1 MSVMP
6 SQQGFARN
14 GDGSYTVIEKK
25 LPYGK
30 VTGTYIS
37 GILNQNPWQ
46 TPFSVAARMLRLF
59 NEDISDKPSVHA
71 GIIMEPKIL
80 DYIGALHG
88 DEIFEK
94 RAGDHETWVSDFED
108 PIFGGHIDGL
118 MPDGSLVEIK
128 TSSRPQDWDGKIP
141 VHYHMQASLYAH
153 FLETDRIVFGVGF
166 TDRETLS
173 DPDRWVPDK
182 TNTIKV
188 ETTVMDGFDGML
200 EEAERI
206 YRDTVLKDR
215 TPVPDMSNPIDAQIV
230 AYLNAQLWTDN
241 EVCGKISE
249 VSGLTDK
256 ADELK
261 KITESIEEAK
271 TLFSLYMDYNNV
283 SNMEY
288 EGITVSRGTYKRT
301 SIDSNQLKKD
311 GLYDLYAKEKEFRS
325 IKIKR
330 K

>member
-1 MSVMP
+1 MP

-14 GDGSYTVIEKK
+14 SDGSYTVIEKK

-46 TPFSVAARMLRLF
+46 TPFSVVARMLRLF

-71 GIIMEPKIL
+71 GIVMEPKIL

-108 PIFGGHIDGL
+108 PVFGGHIDGL

-153 FLETDRIVFGVGF
+153 FLKTDRIVFGVGF

-173 DPDRWVPDK
+173 NPEGWVPDK

-215 TPVPDMSNPIDAQIV
+215 TPVPDMNNPIDAQIV
-230 AYLNAQLWTDN
+230 EYLDAQLWTDN
-241 EVCGKISE
+241 VVCGMISE
-249 VSGLTDK
+249 VSDLTEK

-261 KITESIEEAK
+261 KVTDSIEEAK

-283 SNMEY
+283 SNLEY

-311 GLYDLYAKEKEFRS
+311 GLYDLYAKEKEYRS

>member
-14 GDGSYTVIEKK
+14 SDGSYTVIEKR

-71 GIIMEPKIL
+71 GIVMEPKIL

-94 RAGDHETWVSDFED
+94 RAGEHETWVSDFED

-141 VHYHMQASLYAH
+141 IHYHMQASLYAH
-153 FLETDRIVFGVGF
+153 FLDTDRIVFGVGF

-173 DPDRWVPDK
+173 NPEGWVPDK

-230 AYLNAQLWTDN
+230 AYLDAQLWTDN

-261 KITESIEEAK
+261 KVTDSIEEAK

-283 SNMEY
+283 SNLEY
-288 EGITVSRGTYKRT
+288 EGITVSRGTYKRA

-311 GLYDLYAKEKEFRS
+311 GLYDLYAKEKEYRS

>member
-1 MSVMP
+1 MP
-6 SQQGFARN
+6 SQQGFVRN
-14 GDGSYTVIEKK
+14 EDGSYTVVEKK
-25 LPYGK
+25 LPYGR

-37 GILNQNPWQ
+37 GILGQNPWQ

-71 GIIMEPKIL
+71 GIVMEPKIL

-94 RAGDHETWVSDFED
+94 RTGDHETWVSDFED

-153 FLETDRIVFGVGF
+153 FLKTDRIVFGVGF
-166 TDRETLS
+166 TDRETLNN
-173 DPDRWVPDK
+173 PEGWVPDK

-206 YRDTVLKDR
+206 YRDTVLMDR
-215 TPVPDMSNPIDAQIV
+215 TPVPDMSNPIDVQIV
-230 AYLNAQLWTDN
+230 AYLDAQLWADN
-241 EVCGKISE
+241 EVCGKMSE
-249 VSGLTDK
+249 VRDLTDK

-261 KITESIEEAK
+261 RITDSIEEIK

-283 SNMEY
+283 SNLEY
-288 EGITVSRGTYKRT
+288 DGITVSRGTYKRT
-301 SIDSNQLKKD
+301 SIDSNLLKKD
-311 GLYDLYAKEKEFRS
+311 GLYDLYAKDKEYRS
-325 IKIKR
+325 IRIKR

>member
-1 MSVMP
+1 MP

-14 GDGSYTVIEKK
+14 SDGSYTVIEKK

-71 GIIMEPKIL
+71 GIVMEPKIL

-141 VHYHMQASLYAH
+141 VYYHMQASLYAH
-153 FLETDRIVFGVGF
+153 FLDTDRIVFGVGF

-173 DPDRWVPDK
+173 NPEGWVPDK

-230 AYLNAQLWTDN
+230 EYLDAQLWTDKV
-241 EVCGKISE
+241 VCGMISE
-249 VSGLTDK
+249 VSDLTDK

-261 KITESIEEAK
+261 KVTDSIEEAK

-283 SNMEY
+283 SNLEY

-311 GLYDLYAKEKEFRS
+311 GLYDLYAKEKEYRS

>member
-1 MSVMP
+1 MP
-6 SQQGFARN
+6 SQQGFTRN
-14 GDGSYTVIEKK
+14 SDGSYTVIEKK

-46 TPFSVAARMLRLF
+46 TPFSGVARMLRLF

-71 GIIMEPKIL
+71 GIVMEPKIL

-108 PIFGGHIDGL
+108 PVFGGHIDGL

-153 FLETDRIVFGVGF
+153 FLKTDRIVFGVGF

-182 TNTIKV
+182 SNTIKV

-311 GLYDLYAKEKEFRS
+311 GLYDLYAKEKEYRS